1 MSSCYEENE
10 SLKFQLE
17 SASAAVEEYKLREKE
32 MLKVIEGYKK
42 KVELLEGELKRRPSC
57 KQHVEAI
64 LKGTKLEKEN
74 LELKEKVE
82 MLRLAFGFSNKKLSI
97 SIKN

>member
-17 SASAAVEEYKLREKE
+17 SASVAMEEHKLRERE
-32 MLKVIEGYKK
+32 MMKVIEGYKM

-57 KQHVEAI
+57 KQHVELI
-64 LKGTKLEKEN
+64 LKETKLEKEN
-74 LELKEKVE
+74 FELKEKVKR
-82 MLRLAFGFSNKKLSI
+82 LRLAFFFQRI
-97 SIKN
+97 T

>member
-17 SASAAVEEYKLREKE
+17 SASVAMEEHKLRERE
-32 MLKVIEGYKK
+32 MMKVIEGYKM

-57 KQHVEAI
+57 KQHVKVI
-64 LKGTKLEKEN
+64 LRGTKLEKEN
-74 LELKEKVE
+74 CKLKEKVE
-82 MLRLAFGFSNKKLSI
+82 MLRLAFGFFFQQI
-97 SIKN
+97 T